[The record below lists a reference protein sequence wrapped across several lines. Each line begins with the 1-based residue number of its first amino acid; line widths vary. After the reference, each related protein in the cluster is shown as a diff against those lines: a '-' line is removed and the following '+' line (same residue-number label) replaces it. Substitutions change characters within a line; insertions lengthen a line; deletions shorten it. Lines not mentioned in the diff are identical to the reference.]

1 MKNHNFSLR
10 LVHSTLF
17 YWFYVKAI
25 DRYEISIT
33 QMPIVPFDVDLFLSS
48 ITDKIFTRLHNE
60 KHKIYE
66 LIARREHLSVHPLFL
81 SFCFILILFFV
92 FAFVFAFFLGGGR
105 RGLYIESNV
114 TCVHS

>member
-66 LIARREHLSVHPLFL
+66 LIARREHLGSPPVSVFL
-81 SFCFILILFFV
+81 LYFDFVFCFCFF
-92 FAFVFAFFLGGGR
+92 FGGGGR